1 MAGAGWAQ
9 TPPPPPP
16 PNPEVPTSA
25 STAGDLRTSAE
36 RLVTQVRRLNQ
47 EAANALAAVPS
58 GGGTALLRDI
68 RELDQAADEF
78 RARVAD
84 PRADAFQARRSFA
97 AIDGTW
103 NHLKGQL
110 NQMPPGTLESFSGAL
125 QGVDQAEEKIRAA
138 IGMNAPPPDF
148 YSAGNQAPS
157 GFKDIRRTANALVSR
172 AEAVAAS
179 VPQEMA
185 DDPNV
190 AAIMQDAKALATAAD
205 RFHDSLDSGQSPQTL
220 QTAYGPVVSLSDR
233 LGTVLNAE
241 DSPPRLRRLWQGYA
255 YCDALMRQALGMSV
269 GANVPTDYL
278 RVPQGDPGTATTAP
292 ASSVVPLANKLVAQL
307 DDFLAV
313 FTPTAGAAAEGLD
326 SLEDA
331 RRLRAAAIQFQAQ
344 AAQGAAP
351 NQLAFAFRDVDV
363 YWQRLGRRVER
374 LAKGRSGPNIDRVR
388 MLGQTCEQLHQML
401 AMPGY
406 PMTFPGQVAR

>member
-1 MAGAGWAQ
+1 
-9 TPPPPPP
+9 
-16 PNPEVPTSA
+16 
-25 STAGDLRTSAE
+25 
-36 RLVTQVRRLNQ
+36 VTQVRRLNQ
-47 EAANALAAVPS
+47 EAAKALAAVPS
-58 GGGTALLRDI
+58 GGGAALLRDV

-84 PRADAFQARRSFA
+84 PRTDAFQARRSFA
-97 AIDGTW
+97 AIEGAW

-110 NQMPPGTLESFSGAL
+110 NQMPAGTVETFVGAL
-125 QGVDQAEEKIRAA
+125 QGVDQAEEGIRTAL
-138 IGMNAPPPDF
+138 GMNAPPPGF
-148 YSAGNQAPS
+148 YAGGNQAPS
-157 GFKDIRRTANALVSR
+157 GFRDIRRTANSLVSR

-190 AAIMQDAKALATAAD
+190 AAIAQDAKALVTAAD
-205 RFHDSLDSGQSPQTL
+205 RFHDSLDAGQSPQTL
-220 QTAYGPVVSLSDR
+220 QTAYGPVVSLTDR

-241 DSPPRLRRLWQGYA
+241 DCPPRMRRLWQGYA
-255 YCDALMRQALGMSV
+255 YCDALMRQVLGMSV

-278 RVPQGDPGTATTAP
+278 RVPQGEFGTGTTPP
-292 ASSVVPLANKLVAQL
+292 ASSVVPLANKLVAQT

-313 FTPTAGAAAEGLD
+313 FTPTARAAAEGLD

-331 RRLRAAAIQFQAQ
+331 RRLRAAAAQFQAQ

-351 NQLAFAFRDVDV
+351 NQLAFAFRDVDIF
-363 YWQRLGRRVER
+363 WQRLGRRVER
-374 LAKGRSGPNIDRVR
+374 LARGRSGPNIDRVR
-388 MLGQTCEQLHQML
+388 MLGQTCEQLHQIL

-406 PMTFPGQVAR
+406 PMTFPVEVAR